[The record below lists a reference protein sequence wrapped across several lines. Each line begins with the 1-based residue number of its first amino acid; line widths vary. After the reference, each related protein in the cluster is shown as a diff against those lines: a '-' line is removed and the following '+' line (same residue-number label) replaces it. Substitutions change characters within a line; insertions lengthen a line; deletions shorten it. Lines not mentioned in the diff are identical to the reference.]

1 MSNHAHP
8 GRIAVKRNIL
18 PNALLREIPVK
29 WVGCRRLSGGL
40 PNPLHLSARLYRRSI
55 KYRIA
60 VTNVKTPAHVSQ
72 GCLHRCSRIGTGDH
86 ARFRSRGDAAKA
98 EAGVR
103 YLLGIMT
110 DAFPDAMVDCSYYAH
125 AISAMP
131 NDEKDRHV
139 GPPLLLARLT
149 YWSRPT

>member
-1 MSNHAHP
+1 MSRCGVIRVRP
-8 GRIAVKRNIL
+8 GIS
-18 PNALLREIPVK
+18 P
-29 WVGCRRLSGGL
+29 G
-40 PNPLHLSARLYRRSI
+40 
-55 KYRIA
+55 
-60 VTNVKTPAHVSQ
+60 Q
-72 GCLHRCSRIGTGDH
+72 GYLHRCSRIGTGDH
-86 ARFRSRGDAAKA
+86 ARFRSRVDAAKA

-110 DAFPDAMVDCSYYAH
+110 DAFPDAMVDRSYYAH

-139 GPPLLLARLT
+139 RPPLLLARLT